1 MINYKLSNGKGAFT
15 QWDTGQYLIP
25 INPPSSA
32 EYFLAWYGSDT
43 GSANQ
48 LVVEDGHVLIPDKV
62 LQESGTI
69 KVYCRNCVTGE
80 FTAHSP
86 IINIKSADKPDG
98 YIADDTDFAEYIA
111 KVKDYIDDSLSG
123 KVGYAEY
130 IDDVL
135 YLYDTEDKENLIASI
150 KIEGGS
156 GGGISESKCKEIIEN
171 YGYAT
176 TESLSVYAKSADLAK
191 VAKSGSYEDLSDK
204 PDIPDAYD
212 DTALR
217 TLVNLHST
225 ELETQAG
232 DIDKL
237 ETGKQDKGDYALN
250 SDIPT
255 KTSELTNDS
264 GFIDSSYHDSTKQNT
279 LTDSDKQAI
288 ADLHEDAFTSD
299 YQSKVDTMYSDWTAT
314 DTALTALE
322 GVI

>member
-1 MINYKLSNGKGAFT
+1 MINYKLSNGKNTFT

-32 EYFLAWYGSDT
+32 EYFLAWYGSET

-48 LVVEDGHVLIPDKV
+48 LVVDEDGHVLIPDKV

-130 IDDVL
+130 TDDIL
-135 YLYDTEDKENLIASI
+135 YLYDTEAKENLIESI
-150 KIEGGS
+150 KIEGG
-156 GGGISESKCKEIIEN
+156 ISEAKCKEIIEG

-176 TESLSVYAKSADLAK
+176 TDSLSVYAKSADLAK
-191 VAKSGSYEDLSDK
+191 VAKSGSYEDLSNK

-212 DTALR
+212 DTELR
-217 TLVNLHST
+217 TLVNLHYT
-225 ELETQAG
+225 E
-232 DIDKL
+232 L
-237 ETGKQDKGDYALN
+237 ETGKQDKGDYALKSDIPSLDGYAKT

-255 KTSELTNDS
+255 DTHINEL
-264 GFIDSSYHDSTKQNT
+264 IDAKLTPLEDLSSD
-279 LTDSDKQAI
+279 I
-288 ADLHEDAFTSD
+288 
-299 YQSKVDTMYSDWTAT
+299 
-314 DTALTALE
+314 LE
-322 GVI
+322 VM